1 MMNGR
6 TCLITGATDGIGKE
20 AAIELAKKGCN
31 LILIGR
37 NKKKGEKVVEQ
48 IRKVAESYVDI
59 DYFTA
64 DLMLMKEVSR
74 VADEVSRKYPK
85 IDVLLNNVGAYF
97 AFRGVTEEGFER
109 TFALNHL
116 GYFLMT
122 KKLLPL
128 VEKSNYK
135 RIVNVSSSAH
145 YGIDFEFD
153 NLNGEKKYSGFD
165 VYKKSKLANVMFT
178 YELAKRVKDKGITA
192 NCLHPGFVS
201 TNFGKNNNFLWR
213 NVIRVAMWLTAI
225 NVKDGAKTSIH
236 LACSDEV
243 KDITGRFFANCEVK
257 KGSSKAKNEEHNRR
271 LWDISEDYVKKFV

>member
-1 MMNGR
+1 MRGL

-37 NKKKGEKVVEQ
+37 SKEKGDKVVEE
-48 IRKVAESYVDI
+48 IRKVADSYVDI
-59 DYFTA
+59 DYFVA

-97 AFRGVTEEGFER
+97 AFRDVTEEGFER

-128 VEKSNYK
+128 VEKSDYK

-153 NLNGEKKYSGFD
+153 NMNGEKNYSGFD
-165 VYKKSKLANVMFT
+165 VYKRSKLANVMFT
-178 YELAKRVKDKGITA
+178 YELAKRIEGTGITA

-225 NVKDGAKTSIH
+225 SVKDGAKTSIH

-243 KDITGRFFANCEVK
+243 KDITGRFFANSQIK
-257 KGSSKAKNEEHNRR
+257 KGSSKAKNEEHNRK
-271 LWDISEDYVKKFV
+271 LWELSEEFVEKFV

>member
-1 MMNGR
+1 MNGR

-37 NKKKGEKVVEQ
+37 NKEKGDKVVEQ
-48 IRKVAESYVDI
+48 IRKIADSYVDI

-85 IDVLLNNVGAYF
+85 IDILLNNVGAYF

-165 VYKKSKLANVMFT
+165 IYKKSKLANVMFT
-178 YELAKRVKDKGITA
+178 YELAKRVKDRGITA

-243 KDITGRFFANCEVK
+243 KDITGRFFANCQVK
-257 KGSSKAKNEEHNRR
+257 KGSSKAKNDEHNRK

>member
-1 MMNGR
+1 MNGR

-37 NKKKGEKVVEQ
+37 NKEKGKKVVEQ
-48 IRKVAESYVDI
+48 IRKIADSYVDI

-85 IDVLLNNVGAYF
+85 IDILLNNVGAYF

-165 VYKKSKLANVMFT
+165 IYKKSKLANVMFT
-178 YELAKRVKDKGITA
+178 YELAKRVKDRGITA

-243 KDITGRFFANCEVK
+243 KDITGRFFANCQVK
-257 KGSSKAKNEEHNRR
+257 KGSSKAKNDEHNRK

>member
-1 MMNGR
+1 MNGR

-37 NKKKGEKVVEQ
+37 NKEKGEKVVEQ
-48 IRKVAESYVDI
+48 IRKIAESYVDI

-85 IDVLLNNVGAYF
+85 IDILLNNVGAYF
-97 AFRGVTEEGFER
+97 AFREVTEEGFER

-128 VEKSNYK
+128 IEKSNYK

-165 VYKKSKLANVMFT
+165 IYKKSKLANVMFT

-243 KDITGRFFANCEVK
+243 KDITGRFFANCQVK
-257 KGSSKAKNEEHNRR
+257 KGSSKAKNDEHNRK

>member
-1 MMNGR
+1 MRGL

-37 NKKKGEKVVEQ
+37 NKEKGEKVVGQ
-48 IRKVAESYVDI
+48 IRKIAENYVDI
-59 DYFTA
+59 DCFTA

-85 IDVLLNNVGAYF
+85 IDILLNNVGAYF

-128 VEKSNYK
+128 IEKSNYK

-165 VYKKSKLANVMFT
+165 IYKKSKLANVMFT

-243 KDITGRFFANCEVK
+243 KDITGRFFANCQVK
-257 KGSSKAKNEEHNRR
+257 KGSSKAKNDEHNRK

>member
-1 MMNGR
+1 MRGL
-6 TCLITGATDGIGKE
+6 TSLITGATDGIGKE

-37 NKKKGEKVVEQ
+37 SKEKGDKVVEE
-48 IRKVAESYVDI
+48 IRKVADSYVDI

-97 AFRGVTEEGFER
+97 AFRDVTEEGFER

-128 VEKSNYK
+128 VEKSDYK

-153 NLNGEKKYSGFD
+153 NMNGEKKYSGFD
-165 VYKKSKLANVMFT
+165 TYKKSKLANVMFT
-178 YELAKRVKDKGITA
+178 YELAKRIEGTGITA

-225 NVKDGAKTSIH
+225 SVRDGAKTSIH

-243 KDITGRFFANCEVK
+243 KDITGRFFANSQIK
-257 KGSSKAKNEEHNRR
+257 KGSSKAKNEEHNRK
-271 LWDISEDYVKKFV
+271 LWELSEEFVEKFV

>member
-1 MMNGR
+1 MRGL
-6 TCLITGATDGIGKE
+6 TSLITGATDGIGKE

-37 NKKKGEKVVEQ
+37 SKEKGDKVVEE
-48 IRKVAESYVDI
+48 IRKVADSYVDI

-97 AFRGVTEEGFER
+97 AFRDVTEEGFER

-128 VEKSNYK
+128 VEKSDYK

-153 NLNGEKKYSGFD
+153 NMNGEKKYSGFD

-178 YELAKRVKDKGITA
+178 YELAKRIEGSGITA

-225 NVKDGAKTSIH
+225 SVKDGAKTSIH

-243 KDITGRFFANCEVK
+243 KDITGRFFANSQIK
-257 KGSSKAKNEEHNRR
+257 KGSSKAKNEEHNRK
-271 LWDISEDYVKKFV
+271 LWELSEEFVEKFV

>member
-1 MMNGR
+1 MRGL

-37 NKKKGEKVVEQ
+37 SKEKGDKVVEE
-48 IRKVAESYVDI
+48 IRKVADSYVDI

-85 IDVLLNNVGAYF
+85 IDILLNNVGAYF

-128 VEKSNYK
+128 VEKSDYK

-153 NLNGEKKYSGFD
+153 NMNGEKKYSGFD

-178 YELAKRVKDKGITA
+178 YELAKRIEGTGITA

-225 NVKDGAKTSIH
+225 SVKDGAKTSIH

-243 KDITGRFFANCEVK
+243 KDITGRFFANSQIK
-257 KGSSKAKNEEHNRR
+257 KGSSKAKNEEHNRK
-271 LWDISEDYVKKFV
+271 LWELSEEFVEKFV

>member
-1 MMNGR
+1 MRGL

-37 NKKKGEKVVEQ
+37 NKEKGEKVVEQ
-48 IRKVAESYVDI
+48 IRKVAENYVDI

-85 IDVLLNNVGAYF
+85 IDILLNNVGAYF

-135 RIVNVSSSAH
+135 S
-145 YGIDFEFD
+145 
-153 NLNGEKKYSGFD
+153 
-165 VYKKSKLANVMFT
+165 
-178 YELAKRVKDKGITA
+178 
-192 NCLHPGFVS
+192 CL
-201 TNFGKNNNFLWR
+201 LY
-213 NVIRVAMWLTAI
+213 
-225 NVKDGAKTSIH
+225 TSP
-236 LACSDEV
+236 SPRD
-243 KDITGRFFANCEVK
+243 
-257 KGSSKAKNEEHNRR
+257 S
-271 LWDISEDYVKKFV
+271 

>member
-1 MMNGR
+1 MNGR

-37 NKKKGEKVVEQ
+37 SKEKGEKVVEQ
-48 IRKVAESYVDI
+48 IRKVTDNHVDI
-59 DYFTA
+59 DYLIA

-97 AFRGVTEEGFER
+97 TSREVTEEGFER

-128 VEKSNYK
+128 VEKSDYK

-153 NLNGEKKYSGFD
+153 NMNGEKKYAGFD
-165 VYKKSKLANVMFT
+165 TYKKSKLANVMFT
-178 YELAKRVKDKGITA
+178 YELAKRIEKTGITA
-192 NCLHPGFVS
+192 NCLHPGFVA
-201 TNFGKNNNFLWR
+201 TKFGNNNNILWR
-213 NVIRVAMWLTAI
+213 SVISFAKLLMAI
-225 NVKDGAKTSIH
+225 SVKDGAKTTVH

-243 KDITGRFFANCEVK
+243 ADTNGRFFADCKVK
-257 KGSSKAKNEEHNRR
+257 QGSSKAKNDEHNKK
-271 LWDISEDYVKKFV
+271 LWELSEEFIAPFL

>member
-37 NKKKGEKVVEQ
+37 NKEKGEKVVEQ
-48 IRKVAESYVDI
+48 IRKVADSYVDI

-97 AFRGVTEEGFER
+97 AFRGLTEEGFER

-165 VYKKSKLANVMFT
+165 IYKKSKLANVMFT

-257 KGSSKAKNEEHNRR
+257 KGSSKAKNEEHNRK

>member
-1 MMNGR
+1 MRGL

-20 AAIELAKKGCN
+20 AAIELAKKECN

-37 NKKKGEKVVEQ
+37 NKEKGEKVVGQ
-48 IRKVAESYVDI
+48 IRKVAENYVDI

-97 AFRGVTEEGFER
+97 AFRDVTEEGFER

-128 VEKSNYK
+128 VEKSDYK

-153 NLNGEKKYSGFD
+153 NMNGEKKYSGFD
-165 VYKKSKLANVMFT
+165 IYKRSKLANVMFT
-178 YELAKRVKDKGITA
+178 YELAKRIEGTGITA

-225 NVKDGAKTSIH
+225 SVKDGAKTSIH

-243 KDITGRFFANCEVK
+243 KDITGRFFANSQIK
-257 KGSSKAKNEEHNRR
+257 KGSSKAKNEEHNRK
-271 LWDISEDYVKKFV
+271 LWELSEEFVEKFV

>member
-1 MMNGR
+1 MNGR

-37 NKKKGEKVVEQ
+37 SKEKGDKVVEE
-48 IRKVAESYVDI
+48 IRKVADSYVDI

-97 AFRGVTEEGFER
+97 AFRDVTEEGFER

-128 VEKSNYK
+128 VEKSDYK

-153 NLNGEKKYSGFD
+153 NMNGEKKYSGFD

-178 YELAKRVKDKGITA
+178 YELAKRIEGTGITA

-225 NVKDGAKTSIH
+225 SVKDGAKTSIH

-243 KDITGRFFANCEVK
+243 KDITGRFFANSQIK
-257 KGSSKAKNEEHNRR
+257 KGSSKAKNEEHNRK
-271 LWDISEDYVKKFV
+271 LWELSEEFVEKFV

>member
-1 MMNGR
+1 MNGR

-37 NKKKGEKVVEQ
+37 SKEKGEKVVEQ
-48 IRKVAESYVDI
+48 IKKVADSHVDI
-59 DYFTA
+59 DYLIA

-74 VADEVSRKYPK
+74 VADEVSKKYPR

-97 AFRGVTEEGFER
+97 TSREVTEEGFER

-153 NLNGEKKYSGFD
+153 NMNGEKKYSGFD

-243 KDITGRFFANCEVK
+243 KDTTGKFFANCEVK

>member
-1 MMNGR
+1 MNGR

-20 AAIELAKKGCN
+20 TAIELAKKGCN

-37 NKKKGEKVVEQ
+37 NKEKGEKVVEQ
-48 IRKVAESYVDI
+48 IRKVADNYVDI

-64 DLMLMKEVSR
+64 NLMLMKEVSR
-74 VADEVSRKYPK
+74 VADEVAKKYPK
-85 IDVLLNNVGAYF
+85 IDILLNNVGAYF
-97 AFRGVTEEGFER
+97 AFRDVTEEGFER

-128 VEKSNYK
+128 VEKSDYK

-153 NLNGEKKYSGFD
+153 NMNGEKSYSGFD
-165 VYKKSKLANVMFT
+165 TYKKSKLANVMFT
-178 YELAKRVKDKGITA
+178 YELAKRIEGTGITT

-201 TNFGKNNNFLWR
+201 TNFGKNNNIIWR
-213 NVIRVAMWLTAI
+213 NAIRLAMMLTAI
-225 NVKDGAKTSIH
+225 SVKDGAKTSIH

-243 KDITGRFFANCEVK
+243 KNVTGKFFANTQVK
-257 KGSSKAKNEEHNRR
+257 KGSSKAKNEEHNLK
-271 LWDISEDYVKKFV
+271 LWELSEEFVKPFL

>member
-1 MMNGR
+1 MNGR

-37 NKKKGEKVVEQ
+37 SKEKGEKVVEQ
-48 IRKVAESYVDI
+48 IREVADNYVDI

-74 VADEVSRKYPK
+74 IADQVSKKYPR

-97 AFRGVTEEGFER
+97 TSREVTEEGFER

-153 NLNGEKKYSGFD
+153 NMNGEKKYSGFD
-165 VYKKSKLANVMFT
+165 TYKKSKLANVMFT
-178 YELAKRVKDKGITA
+178 YELAKRIEKTGITA
-192 NCLHPGFVS
+192 NCLHPGFVA
-201 TNFGKNNNFLWR
+201 TKFGNNNNILWR
-213 NVIRVAMWLTAI
+213 SVISFAKLLMAI
-225 NVKDGAKTSIH
+225 SVKDGAKTTVH

-243 KDITGRFFANCEVK
+243 ADTNGRFFADCKVK
-257 KGSSKAKNEEHNRR
+257 QGSSKAKNDEHNKK
-271 LWDISEDYVKKFV
+271 LWELSEEFIAPFI

>member
-1 MMNGR
+1 MRGL

-20 AAIELAKKGCN
+20 TAIELAKKGCN

-37 NKKKGEKVVEQ
+37 NKEKGEKVVEE
-48 IRKVAESYVDI
+48 IRKVADSYVDI

-97 AFRGVTEEGFER
+97 AFRDVTEEGFER

-128 VEKSNYK
+128 VEKSDYK

-145 YGIDFEFD
+145 YGIDFEF
-153 NLNGEKKYSGFD
+153 NNMNGEKKYSGFD

-178 YELAKRVKDKGITA
+178 YELAKRIEGTGITA

-225 NVKDGAKTSIH
+225 SVKDGAKTSIH

-243 KDITGRFFANCEVK
+243 KDITGRFFANSQIK
-257 KGSSKAKNEEHNRR
+257 KGSSKAKNEEHNRK
-271 LWDISEDYVKKFV
+271 LWELSEEFVEKFV

>member
-1 MMNGR
+1 MRGL

-20 AAIELAKKGCN
+20 AAIELAKKECN

-37 NKKKGEKVVEQ
+37 NKEKGEKVVGQ
-48 IRKVAESYVDI
+48 IRKVAENYVDI

-85 IDVLLNNVGAYF
+85 IDILLNNVGAYF

-128 VEKSNYK
+128 IEKSNYK

-165 VYKKSKLANVMFT
+165 IYKKSKLANVMFT

-243 KDITGRFFANCEVK
+243 KDITGRFFANCQVK
-257 KGSSKAKNEEHNRR
+257 KGSSKAKNDEHNRK

>member
-1 MMNGR
+1 MNGR

-37 NKKKGEKVVEQ
+37 NKEKGEKVVEQ
-48 IRKVAESYVDI
+48 IRKIAESYVDI

-85 IDVLLNNVGAYF
+85 IDILLNNVGAYF

-128 VEKSNYK
+128 IEKSNYK

-153 NLNGEKKYSGFD
+153 NLNGEKKYGGFD
-165 VYKKSKLANVMFT
+165 IYKKSKLANVMFT

-243 KDITGRFFANCEVK
+243 KDITGRFFANCQVK
-257 KGSSKAKNEEHNRR
+257 KGSSKAKNDEHNRK

>member
-1 MMNGR
+1 MNGR

-37 NKKKGEKVVEQ
+37 SKEKGEKVVEQ
-48 IRKVAESYVDI
+48 IREVADNYVDI

-74 VADEVSRKYPK
+74 IAGQVSKKYPR

-97 AFRGVTEEGFER
+97 TSREVTEEGFER

-128 VEKSNYK
+128 VEKSDYK

-153 NLNGEKKYSGFD
+153 NMNGEKKYAGFD
-165 VYKKSKLANVMFT
+165 TYKKSKLANVMFT
-178 YELAKRVKDKGITA
+178 YELAKRIEGTGITA
-192 NCLHPGFVS
+192 NCLHPG
-201 TNFGKNNNFLWR
+201 
-213 NVIRVAMWLTAI
+213 M
-225 NVKDGAKTSIH
+225 
-236 LACSDEV
+236 
-243 KDITGRFFANCEVK
+243 
-257 KGSSKAKNEEHNRR
+257 
-271 LWDISEDYVKKFV
+271 

>member
-1 MMNGR
+1 MNGR

-20 AAIELAKKGCN
+20 AAIEMAKNGYN

-37 NKKKGEKVVEQ
+37 SKEKGEKVTKE
-48 IRKVAESYVDI
+48 ITEIAESIDI
-59 DYFTA
+59 EYFVA

-74 VADEVSRKYPK
+74 VADEVSKKYKK
-85 IDVLLNNVGAYF
+85 IDVLINNVGAYF
-97 AFRGVTEEGFER
+97 AFRDVTEEGFER

-128 VEKSNYK
+128 VEKSDYK

-153 NLNGEKKYSGFD
+153 NMNGEKKYSGFD
-165 VYKKSKLANVMFT
+165 TYKKSKLANVMFT
-178 YELAKRVKDKGITA
+178 YELAKRIEKTGITA
-192 NCLHPGFVS
+192 NCLHPGFVA
-201 TNFGKNNNFLWR
+201 TKFGNNNNILWR
-213 NVIRVAMWLTAI
+213 SVISFAKLLMAI
-225 NVKDGAKTSIH
+225 SVKDGAKTTVH

-243 KDITGRFFANCEVK
+243 ADTNGRFFADCKVK
-257 KGSSKAKNEEHNRR
+257 QGSSKAKNDEHNKK
-271 LWDISEDYVKKFV
+271 LWELSEKLVAPFV

>member
-1 MMNGR
+1 MNGR

-48 IRKVAESYVDI
+48 IRKVADSYVDI

>member
-1 MMNGR
+1 MNGR

-20 AAIELAKKGCN
+20 AAIELSKKGCN

-37 NKKKGEKVVEQ
+37 NKEKGEKVVDQ
-48 IRKVAESYVDI
+48 IRKIADSYVDI

-85 IDVLLNNVGAYF
+85 IDILLNNVGAYF

-128 VEKSNYK
+128 IEKSNYK

-165 VYKKSKLANVMFT
+165 IYKKSKLANVMFT

-243 KDITGRFFANCEVK
+243 KDITGRFFANCQVK
-257 KGSSKAKNEEHNRR
+257 KGSSKAKNDEHNRK

>member
-1 MMNGR
+1 MNGR

-37 NKKKGEKVVEQ
+37 NKEKGEKVVEQ
-48 IRKVAESYVDI
+48 IRKIADSYVDI

-85 IDVLLNNVGAYF
+85 IDILLNNVGAYF

-128 VEKSNYK
+128 IEKSNYK

-165 VYKKSKLANVMFT
+165 IYKKSKLANVMFT

-243 KDITGRFFANCEVK
+243 KDITGRFFANCQVK
-257 KGSSKAKNEEHNRR
+257 KGSSKAKNDEHNRK

>member
-1 MMNGR
+1 MNGR

-37 NKKKGEKVVEQ
+37 NKEKGEKVVEQ
-48 IRKVAESYVDI
+48 IRKIAESYVDI

-85 IDVLLNNVGAYF
+85 IDILLNNVGAYF
-97 AFRGVTEEGFER
+97 AFRDVTEEGFER

-128 VEKSNYK
+128 IEKSNYK

-165 VYKKSKLANVMFT
+165 IYKKSKLANVMFT

-243 KDITGRFFANCEVK
+243 KDITGRFFANCQVK
-257 KGSSKAKNEEHNRR
+257 KGSSKAKNDEHNRR

>member
-1 MMNGR
+1 MRGL
-6 TCLITGATDGIGKE
+6 TSLITGATDGIGKE

-37 NKKKGEKVVEQ
+37 SKEKGDKVVEE
-48 IRKVAESYVDI
+48 IRKVADSYVDI

-97 AFRGVTEEGFER
+97 AFRDVTEEGFER

-128 VEKSNYK
+128 VEKSDYK

-153 NLNGEKKYSGFD
+153 NMNGEKNYSGFD
-165 VYKKSKLANVMFT
+165 VYKRSKLANVMFT
-178 YELAKRVKDKGITA
+178 YELAKRIEGTGITA

-225 NVKDGAKTSIH
+225 SVRDGAKTSIH

-243 KDITGRFFANCEVK
+243 KDITGRFFANSQIK
-257 KGSSKAKNEEHNRR
+257 KGSSKAKNEEHNRK
-271 LWDISEDYVKKFV
+271 LWELSEEFVEKFV